1 MASGGPGGGQGGA
14 AGKVRRGVPCALGR
28 ARLGSLRSHQ
38 CVLLLAGLLAVCAF
52 YYMGSCRETFSSA
65 TRRLKESRAGG
76 TSGPAP
82 APASDAPLAP
92 EAKAKPADGLSA
104 GAAELDYHVL
114 MMFTKA
120 DRSPALQAKG
130 RTALCSLLSLA
141 KLDEQEVLNVH
152 FVSEEA
158 SKEIAKNLLRELLP
172 GVTFKY
178 KVIFHDVGVLT
189 EKLFPVVEAMQKH
202 FSAGSGTY
210 YGDSIFFLSIAMHQI
225 MPKEISRIIQLDLDL
240 KHKTNIRELFEEF
253 DNFPAGAVI
262 GIAREMQPV
271 YRHTFWQF
279 RRENPQTRVG
289 DPPPDGLPGFNSGVM
304 LLNLDAMRQSALYQ
318 QLLEP
323 AALQQLTEKYRFQGH
338 LGDQDFFTVVGM
350 EHPELFHVLDCTWN
364 RQLCTWWRDH
374 GYGDVFD
381 AYFRCEGHVR
391 IFHGNCNTP
400 IPED

>member
-1 MASGGPGGGQGGA
+1 MAGGGAGGGA
-14 AGKVRRGVPCALGR
+14 AGKGRRGAACARG
-28 ARLGSLRSHQ
+28 RLGSLRSPQ
-38 CVLLLAGLLAVCAF
+38 CALLLAGLLAVCAF
-52 YYMGSCRETFSSA
+52 YYAGSGRETFSSA
-65 TRRLKESRAGG
+65 TRRLKESRAAATGG
-76 TSGPAP
+76 PEPG
-82 APASDAPLAP
+82 PASDAPPAP
-92 EAKAKPADGLSA
+92 EPRAKAAEGGPAGPGERDL
-104 GAAELDYHVL
+104 HVL

-130 RTALCSLLSLA
+130 RTALRSLLRRA
-141 KLDEQEVLNVH
+141 KLGAREALNVH
-152 FVSEEA
+152 FVCEA
-158 SKEIAKNLLRELLP
+158 ASREIAKDLLRELLP
-172 GVTFKY
+172 GVPFKY
-178 KVIFHDVGVLT
+178 KVIFHDVAVLT

-210 YGDSIFFLSIAMHQI
+210 YGDSIFFLSVAMHQI
-225 MPKEISRIIQLDLDL
+225 MPKEISQIIQLDLDL

-253 DNFPAGAVI
+253 DNFPPGAVI

-304 LLNLDAMRQSALYQ
+304 LLNLEAMRQSALYRR
-318 QLLEP
+318 LLEP
-323 AALQQLTEKYRFQGH
+323 ATLQQLTEKYRFQGH

-350 EHPELFHVLDCTWN
+350 EYPELFHVLDCTWN

-374 GYGDVFD
+374 GYSEVFD

-391 IFHGNCNTP
+391 IYHGNCNTP

>member
-1 MASGGPGGGQGGA
+1 MASGGPGGGQAGA
-14 AGKVRRGVPCALGR
+14 AGKVRRGVPCALSR

-38 CVLLLAGLLAVCAF
+38 CALLLAGLLAVCAF
-52 YYMGSCRETFSSA
+52 YYVGSGRETFSSA

-76 TSGPAP
+76 TAGPAQ

-130 RTALCSLLSLA
+130 RTALSSLLQLA

-172 GVTFKY
+172 GVPFKY

-210 YGDSIFFLSIAMHQI
+210 YGDSIFFLSVAMHQI
-225 MPKEISRIIQLDLDL
+225 MPKASADSILRTSLRLLRNPGSLPLPASAALAGGTEPAPEPPTRAQ
-240 KHKTNIRELFEEF
+240 HRAG
-253 DNFPAGAVI
+253 PAGGAASRAAPACCVTLASE
-262 GIAREMQPV
+262 G
-271 YRHTFWQF
+271 
-279 RRENPQTRVG
+279 
-289 DPPPDGLPGFNSGVM
+289 GLG
-304 LLNLDAMRQSALYQ
+304 LLCAGG
-318 QLLEP
+318 
-323 AALQQLTEKYRFQGH
+323 AAG
-338 LGDQDFFTVVGM
+338 
-350 EHPELFHVLDCTWN
+350 
-364 RQLCTWWRDH
+364 
-374 GYGDVFD
+374 
-381 AYFRCEGHVR
+381 
-391 IFHGNCNTP
+391 
-400 IPED
+400 